1 MSGQIKMSPAELQL
15 RAKDYG
21 SGAGEIDGVLTKLE
35 SLQRDLEAQWEGQA
49 FRSFD
54 QQFTELRPK
63 VQNFVTLLQ
72 EIQQQLEKTANAMEE
87 QDQALSQ
94 NFGLR

>member
-21 SGAGEIDGVLTKLE
+21 SGAEQITTVLNKLE
-35 SLQRDLEAQWEGQA
+35 SLQSDLRLQWEGKA
-49 FRSFD
+49 FNSFD
-54 QQFTELRPK
+54 QQFEELRPK
-63 VQNFVTLLQ
+63 VNNFSLLLQ